1 MFKFFK
7 SNFRTQAETIKGLS
21 WGQDPSEVKMS
32 GRPASVG
39 LEDRYRDGVYK
50 ATDIDRERGRQSE

>member
-1 MFKFFK
+1 M
-7 SNFRTQAETIKGLS
+7 S

-50 ATDIDRERGRQSE
+50 ATDIDRERGRQSEGGDRNDKGCVLEQAYE